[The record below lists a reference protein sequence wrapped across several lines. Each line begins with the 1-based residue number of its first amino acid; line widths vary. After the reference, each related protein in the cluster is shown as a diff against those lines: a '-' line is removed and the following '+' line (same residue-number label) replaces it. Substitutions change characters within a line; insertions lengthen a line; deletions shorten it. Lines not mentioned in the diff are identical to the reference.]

1 MKEYFD
7 VLDENGNLL
16 MHTEEFE
23 ILFNMF
29 DEEFENKH

>member
-1 MKEYFD
+1 MVTNKQPD
-7 VLDENGNLL
+7 LL

-29 DEEFENKH
+29 DNEFGR